1 MQVAIHTETQ
11 DKESMLRKIERG
23 SIPFFTE
30 MLMDWRTYVVV
41 YDGNRVVGMAGL
53 LEHSVRCDNSI
64 GIAFISTHKKH
75 RNRGIAKMLVD
86 AVFKYAQ
93 DSGKNLANTE
103 YEPDGEK
110 YLRHIMHRTAE
121 KYPKVK
127 LFECE
132 TA

>member
-1 MQVAIHTETQ
+1 MQVVIHTDAQ
-11 DKESMLRKIERG
+11 DKQSMLRKIEQH
-23 SIPFFTE
+23 SIPFFME
-30 MLMDWRTYVVV
+30 MLLDWRTYVVV
-41 YDGNRVVGMAGL
+41 YEGNRIVGMAGL
-53 LEHSVRCDNSI
+53 LEHAVRCDNSI
-64 GIAFISTHKKH
+64 GIAFISTHKDH
-75 RNRGIAKMLVD
+75 RNRGIAKILVD

-93 DSGKNLANTE
+93 DTGKNLANTE

-127 LFECE
+127 LFEYE